1 MCGAEK
7 FTSKYASRRDLVHE
21 YAAYDEEKKELPLLH
36 PASIFFLFLLSL
48 LVVDGSCYAGSSY
61 VFQL

>member
-21 YAAYDEEKKELPLLH
+21 YAAYDEEKEFPMH
-36 PASIFFLFLLSL
+36 PSS
-48 LVVDGSCYAGSSY
+48 SCCCCWCWWWTAPATRGFDVYT
-61 VFQL
+61 FQL